1 MKSTIIVLL
10 GGTGFVGTHIANR
23 LTRLGYRV
31 RALTRSREHGRTLWM
46 MPSVDLIEADIHD
59 PAVLETQLRGCEAVI
74 NLVGILNERGDDGS
88 EFQHV
93 HAELP
98 RKLIEACEKTGSR
111 RLLHMSALNADAQ
124 AGASHYLKSKGE
136 AENII
141 REAGKS
147 GLHFSIFRPS
157 VIFGPEDSFF
167 NRFARLLR
175 LCPYF
180 FPLTCP
186 FARFAPVYVGDVAQA
201 FVTALEIPAAPGA
214 TYELCGPRRYL
225 LIDLVQYTAQ
235 LIGVRRRII
244 PLADETSRR
253 LAGWMERIP
262 GKPFSLDNYRSLQV
276 DSVCRGENGLQQLHI
291 EPTSLESVVPRYLG
305 KDGARADYADFRS
318 AARRQ

>member
-1 MKSTIIVLL
+1 MKSKMILML

-23 LTRLGYRV
+23 LTREGYRV

-46 MPSVDLIEADIHD
+46 MPTVDLIEADIHD
-59 PAVLETQLRGCEAVI
+59 PAILETQCRGCEAVI

-88 EFQHV
+88 EFHHV

-98 RKLIEACEKTGSR
+98 RKLIEACEKTGIQ
-111 RLLHMSALNADAQ
+111 RLLHMSALNADPQ

-141 REAGKS
+141 REAGAS
-147 GLHFSIFRPS
+147 GLQFSLFRPS

-175 LCPYF
+175 LAPYF
-180 FPLTCP
+180 FPLSCP

-201 FVTALEIPAAPGA
+201 FVKTLKLPAASGA
-214 TYELCGPRRYL
+214 SYDLCGPRRYL
-225 LIDLVQYTAQ
+225 LLDLVQYTAE

-244 PLADETSRR
+244 PLPDAASRR
-253 LAGWMERIP
+253 LAGWMERVP

-291 EPTSLESVVPRYLG
+291 EPTSLESVVPPYLG
-305 KDGARADYADFRS
+305 KGGTRAGYADFRS